1 MGVQVQPVT
10 KDIADSM
17 GLKQTEGALVA
28 EPQPGSPAEKAG
40 IKAGDVIMAVNGTP
54 VKDSRDLAR
63 HVAQLAPGTSVKFD
77 IVRDGE
83 SKSISLTLGEL
94 PNERQA
100 QADTGQQG
108 AAPTT
113 GVPHLG
119 LQLAPAAEVEGA
131 GSQGVAV
138 VGVEQ
143 GGPAAERGL
152 QTGDVILDVGGKQVT
167 KPADVRDALVA
178 AHKSG
183 RHVVLM
189 RVKTAQAATRFVAV
203 PLG

>member
-1 MGVQVQPVT
+1 MIT
-10 KDIADSM
+10 
-17 GLKQTEGALVA
+17 
-28 EPQPGSPAEKAG
+28 
-40 IKAGDVIMAVNGTP
+40 AVNGTSI
-54 VKDSRDLAR
+54 KDSRELAR

-77 IVRDGE
+77 IVRDGQA
-83 SKSISLTLGEL
+83 KSISLTLGEL

-100 QADTGQQG
+100 KADTGRQD

-119 LQLAPAAEVEGA
+119 LQLAPAAEVDGA
-131 GSQGVAV
+131 GGQGVAV

-152 QTGDVILDVGGKQVT
+152 QTGDVILDVGGRQVT
-167 KPADVRDALVA
+167 RPADVRDALAA
-178 AHKSG
+178 AHKAG
-183 RHVVLM
+183 RHDVLM
-189 RVKTAQAATRFVAV
+189 RIRTAQAGTRFVAV

>member
-1 MGVQVQPVT
+1 VT
-10 KDIADSM
+10 KDIADSL
-17 GLKQTEGALVA
+17 GLKQAQGALVA
-28 EPQPGSPAEKAG
+28 EPQSGSPAEKAG
-40 IKAGDVIMAVNGTP
+40 IKAGDVITAVNGAA

-77 IVRDGE
+77 IIRDGK
-83 SKSISLTLGEL
+83 SQSISLTLGEL

-100 QADTGQQG
+100 KADTGEQN
-108 AAPTT
+108 ASPTA

-131 GSQGVAV
+131 GGQGVAV
-138 VGVEQ
+138 VGVEE
-143 GGPAAERGL
+143 GGPAAERGFK
-152 QTGDVILDVGGKQVT
+152 TGDIILDVAGKQVT

-178 AHKSG
+178 AHKAG
-183 RHVVLM
+183 RHDVLM
-189 RVKTAQAATRFVAV
+189 RIKTAQAGTRFVAV